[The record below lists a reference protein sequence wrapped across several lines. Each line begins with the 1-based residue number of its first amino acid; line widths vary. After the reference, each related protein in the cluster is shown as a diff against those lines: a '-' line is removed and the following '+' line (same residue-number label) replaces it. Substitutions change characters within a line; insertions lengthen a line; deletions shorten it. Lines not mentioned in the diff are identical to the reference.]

1 MWVTQHIFTLKC
13 YIHTLPFPVSLPFFC
28 LDAIT
33 YNPSQLKMETFG
45 HLACYTK
52 CQYRNDS
59 KYLNLGTWQKLSIFY
74 WKNTFFSFHR
84 DVLSSGGNRYGCVP
98 VTLCE
103 WLFWVSKLVSA
114 GWQRI
119 DFKLAFRKQIMIGGS
134 LSSIV
139 ALLSQWGT
147 HTFCSSVWGT
157 LALIAQSQGYSD
169 SGEFGTLFHLA
180 IKNQRQLSLL
190 PLLQM
195 TVEYQSKSSFL

>member
-1 MWVTQHIFTLKC
+1 
-13 YIHTLPFPVSLPFFC
+13 
-28 LDAIT
+28 
-33 YNPSQLKMETFG
+33 METFS
-45 HLACYTK
+45 HLACYIK
-52 CQYRNDS
+52 CQYLNDS

-84 DVLSSGGNRYGCVP
+84 DVLSSGRNRHGCVP

-103 WLFWVSKLVSA
+103 WLFWVGRLVSA
-114 GWQRI
+114 GWQRL
-119 DFKLAFRKQIMIGGS
+119 DFKLAFRKQIMIGRS

-147 HTFCSSVWGT
+147 HTSCSSVWGT

-169 SGEFGTLFHLA
+169 SGEFGTLLHLA

-195 TVEYQSKSSFL
+195 TVEYQSKSCFL